1 MQDFASL
8 TNVAAVGFNNRLMAE
23 ADADNRQLAAHA
35 GQQFRHTA
43 CFRWCTGAR
52 GEHQHRVIHGTQTV
66 N

>member
-8 TNVAAVGFNNRLMAE
+8 ANVAAVGFNNRLVAE

-35 GQQFRHTA
+35 GQQFWHTA
-43 CFRWCTGAR
+43 SFRRCTGAR
-52 GEHQHRVIHGTQTV
+52 REHQHRVVHGAQTV